1 MDFTD
6 TESLLKTEGDEV
18 FQNGAPSS
26 SFFMVFDILLTEG
39 RLPLQGLIPRDNQ

>member
-1 MDFTD
+1 MDFID
-6 TESLLKTEGDEV
+6 TSSLLKTEGEEV
-18 FQNGAPSS
+18 FQSGALYA